1 MKYTMAEPENIH
13 QVPTP
18 YLILYRRYYDYKGL
32 CQRVVY
38 LVEDFQFDDCR
49 IIYTFIPRVFV
60 DLQ

>member
-1 MKYTMAEPENIH
+1 MAEIESIH

-18 YLILYRRYYDYKGL
+18 NVIFYRRYYDYEGL

-38 LVEDFQFDDCR
+38 MVEESHFDDCR